1 MIWYMI
7 WYDMIW
13 YDMIWYD
20 MIRYD
25 MMWYDMIWYDM
36 TWYDMIWYDMIWYD
50 MIWYDMIWYDMIWYD
65 MIWYDMIWY
74 DVSDSCMLVWPIQ
87 SPISMCT
94 QTLCNQ
100 FDLLFFLLQV
110 SCHYGAIP
118 LDSVASSHPHLLAC
132 HFSYRILL
140 QPLTNTL
147 TKGPLANREHVL
159 VCVWNV
165 HQLLHI
171 QRGAQLEQFWQSSHE
186 DAHWWVN
193 SWKNTL
199 VKTVLSSQVHR

>member
-1 MIWYMI
+1 MGCSENDSSPVHRRSNQRGAEGRAISHNYVKLQGACRVECEKRI
-7 WYDMIW
+7 GN
-13 YDMIWYD
+13 
-20 MIRYD
+20 
-25 MMWYDMIWYDM
+25 
-36 TWYDMIWYDMIWYD
+36 
-50 MIWYDMIWYDMIWYD
+50 
-65 MIWYDMIWY
+65 IWYDMIWY

-87 SPISMCT
+87 SSISMCT
-94 QTLCNQ
+94 QTLCYQ